1 MVPPIIAAVKVVLRR
16 TRRVGMNWW
25 QNVCRKLACIFMSE
39 MSLEEAQLFRVLG
52 TFFGRDRVVWNMSV
66 RTVCGGTLPLGIA
79 KEGKDVASWVTAAG
93 CLFTIVDDDDVPK
106 MVVEFAV
113 DHSEAIDL
121 ELLER
126 QHQLPKLLESCG
138 IRYVV
143 LTGAE
148 FQEILDPQSSLDLV
162 NLLKDRLGLANE
174 DESDGDDGDD

>member
-1 MVPPIIAAVKVVLRR
+1 
-16 TRRVGMNWW
+16 
-25 QNVCRKLACIFMSE
+25 MSE

-52 TFFGRDRVVWNMSV
+52 AFFGRDRVIWNMSV
-66 RTVCGGTLPLGIA
+66 RTVCGGVLPPEMVQDGQ
-79 KEGKDVASWVTAAG
+79 GVASWVTAAG
-93 CLFTIVDDDDVPK
+93 CLFTIVDEDDVPK

-113 DHSEAIDL
+113 DHSESIDL

-143 LTGAE
+143 VTDSE

-162 NLLKDRLGLANE
+162 SLLKDRLGVGNE
-174 DESDGDDGDD
+174 DDGDDDDNGDGCSGV

>member
-1 MVPPIIAAVKVVLRR
+1 
-16 TRRVGMNWW
+16 
-25 QNVCRKLACIFMSE
+25 MSE

-66 RTVCGGTLPLGIA
+66 RAVCGGSLPPEIVQG
-79 KEGKDVASWVTAAG
+79 GDGVARWIGAAG
-93 CLFTIVDDDDVPK
+93 CLFTIVDEDDVPK

-113 DHSEAIDL
+113 DYDQSIDL
-121 ELLER
+121 DLLER

-143 LTGAE
+143 VTNAE

-162 NLLKDRLGLANE
+162 SLLRDRLGLFNE
-174 DESDGDDGDD
+174 DDGDYDNDEDCS

>member
-1 MVPPIIAAVKVVLRR
+1 
-16 TRRVGMNWW
+16 
-25 QNVCRKLACIFMSE
+25 MSE

-66 RTVCGGTLPLGIA
+66 RTVCGGALPPGMA
-79 KEGKDVASWVTAAG
+79 QEGQGVASWVTAAG
-93 CLFTIVDDDDVPK
+93 CLFTIVNEDDVPK

-113 DHSEAIDL
+113 DHSHAIDL

-143 LTGAE
+143 LTGSE

-162 NLLKDRLGLANE
+162 SLLKDRLGLGNE
-174 DESDGDDGDD
+174 DDDEGDGCGEL